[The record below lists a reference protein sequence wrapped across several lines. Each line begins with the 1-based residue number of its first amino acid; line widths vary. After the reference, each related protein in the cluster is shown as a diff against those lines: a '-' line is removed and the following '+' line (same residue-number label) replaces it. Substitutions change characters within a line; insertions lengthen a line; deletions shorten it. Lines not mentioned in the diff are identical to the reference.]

1 MKEKIIVVLGPTA
14 SGKSDL
20 AVEIAHLVNGEVIS
34 ADSRQVYKGL
44 DIGTGKI
51 TKKEM
56 CGVPHYLLDV
66 ASPKRKFTAA
76 QFRTHATEAIKKI
89 QKSGKI
95 PIICGG
101 TGFYIDTLINKNPLP
116 SVKPNL
122 KLRKKLESK
131 SIEELLNRLKKT
143 DTDSFARIE
152 KKNKRRIIRAIEIG
166 INLGSVPPLIKE
178 YKYDIL
184 FIGIKP
190 KNLETRIRLRLKRR
204 IKSGL
209 ISEAKKLRKSG
220 LSFKRMD
227 SLGLEYKFL
236 SQLLQGRVTRSEF
249 EENLAIAIRQYAKR
263 QNTWF
268 KRNKEIHW
276 FPTGKDK
283 KITPLVRKFLN

>member
-1 MKEKIIVVLGPTA
+1 
-14 SGKSDL
+14 
-20 AVEIAHLVNGEVIS
+20 
-34 ADSRQVYKGL
+34 
-44 DIGTGKI
+44 
-51 TKKEM
+51 M
-56 CGVPHYLLDV
+56 CH
-66 ASPKRKFTAA
+66 
-76 QFRTHATEAIKKI
+76 
-89 QKSGKI
+89 
-95 PIICGG
+95 
-101 TGFYIDTLINKNPLP
+101 
-116 SVKPNL
+116 
-122 KLRKKLESK
+122 
-131 SIEELLNRLKKT
+131 LLNT
-143 DTDSFARIE
+143 
-152 KKNKRRIIRAIEIG
+152 AIEIG